1 MLPKYH
7 LLDSNI
13 LIGFLNGDT
22 KIANWLFIQRK
33 ENSHFTL
40 NISVITKIEV
50 LSLKTLAR
58 HQIEE
63 AEKFLETFRVV
74 NIDNDIVHLA
84 SALKREGFLSL
95 GDAIIAASAI
105 SNKLTFVTNDKTLR
119 SKTEK
124 FTEVISVK

>member
-1 MLPKYH
+1 LH
-7 LLDSNI
+7 RGNSL
-13 LIGFLNGDT
+13 GFLNGDT
-22 KIANWLFIQRK
+22 KIANWLFTQRK

>member
-1 MLPKYH
+1 
-7 LLDSNI
+7 
-13 LIGFLNGDT
+13 
-22 KIANWLFIQRK
+22 
-33 ENSHFTL
+33 
-40 NISVITKIEV
+40 VITKIEV